1 MLELTGGE
9 VTLEAKR
16 SVRWQLWQN
25 LGERRSGLHLD
36 GGSGDR
42 EKEKCFRD
50 SQRVSQQES
59 VAIGGRGWEAYGIP
73 PMFWM

>member
-1 MLELTGGE
+1 MYERWIMLELTGGE

-25 LGERRSGLHLD
+25 LGERGSGLHLD

-42 EKEKCFRD
+42 EK
-50 SQRVSQQES
+50 
-59 VAIGGRGWEAYGIP
+59 
-73 PMFWM
+73 